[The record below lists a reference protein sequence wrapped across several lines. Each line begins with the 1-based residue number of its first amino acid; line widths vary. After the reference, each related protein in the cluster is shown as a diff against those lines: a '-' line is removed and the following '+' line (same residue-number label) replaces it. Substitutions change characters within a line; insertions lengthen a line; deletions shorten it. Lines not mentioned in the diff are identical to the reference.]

1 MLVPDDMNGQT
12 VGVLGLG
19 GSGVAAVAALQAA
32 GAHVVAFDDGKNQQD
47 LPAIQMTDWRDW
59 PWQNMAAMVISP
71 GIPHLHPTPH
81 PAAAHANSLEIEVIS
96 EVELALRA
104 KPQAQ
109 LVVVTGTNGKSTT
122 TALIGHCLATAGRAH
137 AIGGNL
143 GDPACS
149 LDDPG
154 KDGVLVLELSS
165 YQLETTP
172 SLAPDISIL
181 LNILSLIHI

>member
-1 MLVPDDMNGQT
+1 M
-12 VGVLGLG
+12 
-19 GSGVAAVAALQAA
+19 
-32 GAHVVAFDDGKNQQD
+32 
-47 LPAIQMTDWRDW
+47 
-59 PWQNMAAMVISP
+59 
-71 GIPHLHPTPH
+71 
-81 PAAAHANSLEIEVIS
+81 IS

-181 LNILSLIHI
+181 LNISPDHLDRHGGMNGYIAAKAVVLDRLGADCLAIIGMVMSM